1 MTQRERDRLVALNK
15 ADKKLITQ
23 KQAAQQIGLSERQVR
38 RLLAKLRSQG
48 DRAVIHA
55 ARGRASNR
63 KISAKVEKRAAA
75 ILSKPLYADFG
86 PTLAAEYLQQ
96 RHGIHVG
103 RETLRGWM
111 AAAGLWKPRRR
122 KPGRAHL
129 WRPRR
134 RCRGELVQWDTSE
147 HDWLE
152 GRGEKLYLIGMIDDA
167 SSELLARFVRHDS
180 SAENRRLLKTYLEK
194 NGRPAAF
201 YTDRASLFVN
211 TPKNS
216 AGEKPQDLA
225 SHSNRA
231 GARGAGHRIDQGLF
245 AASQRTR
252 RAQLWHGPGPAGE
265 GPEGRRGL
273 HDQASQRLSGERVS
287 ALVERHAAGSA
298 SPPRRG
304 SPGAGTRAR
313 SGLGAESRRD
323 PAGRQRLHDSLP
335 GKALSNRPQGDCAR
349 PAGREGAAGEPA
361 GRQPRGALRQARAGV
376 EALSHG
382 PPVRGLQKAGRCHC
396 GREGSSSSSSPQ
408 GQRLDGGFR
417 SEKEPAAVA
426 GGASFRRPA
435 VVALSK
441 PKASAP
447 RLHQSN
453 PRHERTT
460 RRGGGWP
467 AAPSAAGRGRG
478 VDQHKTL

>member
-180 SAENRRLLKTYLEK
+180 SAENRRLLKTYLRK
-194 NGRPAAF
+194 TAGPRPSTPTAPACLSTRPKTARARTPRPCLPLKSGGRSRSWA
-201 YTDRASLFVN
+201 
-211 TPKNS
+211 
-216 AGEKPQDLA
+216 
-225 SHSNRA
+225 SNRSGPIRRKPKDA
-231 GARGAGHRIDQGLF
+231 SS
-245 AASQRTR
+245 AA
-252 RAQLWHGPGPAGE
+252 L
-265 GPEGRRGL
+265 
-273 HDQASQRLSGERVS
+273 
-287 ALVERHAAGSA
+287 
-298 SPPRRG
+298 
-304 SPGAGTRAR
+304 
-313 SGLGAESRRD
+313 
-323 PAGRQRLHDSLP
+323 
-335 GKALSNRPQGDCAR
+335 AR
-349 PAGREGAAGEPA
+349 P
-361 GRQPRGALRQARAGV
+361 
-376 EALSHG
+376 
-382 PPVRGLQKAGRCHC
+382 
-396 GREGSSSSSSPQ
+396 
-408 GQRLDGGFR
+408 
-417 SEKEPAAVA
+417 
-426 GGASFRRPA
+426 
-435 VVALSK
+435 
-441 PKASAP
+441 
-447 RLHQSN
+447 
-453 PRHERTT
+453 RT
-460 RRGGGWP
+460 GW
-467 AAPSAAGRGRG
+467 
-478 VDQHKTL
+478 